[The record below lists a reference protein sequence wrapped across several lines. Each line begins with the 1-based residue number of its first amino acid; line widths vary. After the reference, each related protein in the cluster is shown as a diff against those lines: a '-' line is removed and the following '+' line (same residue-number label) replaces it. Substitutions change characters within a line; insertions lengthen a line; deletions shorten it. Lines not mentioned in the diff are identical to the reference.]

1 MATVRERLPING
13 ETSGSVEA
21 APAPRRAQRER
32 VTLGALEDV
41 IGLHIGLA
49 NGAVVQQF
57 KKHLDHLKLTPKQT
71 SVLWLTGDNP
81 GVPQIDLA
89 RLLGVDRATMLA
101 ITNGL
106 VSRGLIERREIESD
120 GRCLGLH
127 LTAKG
132 TALAERAKVAVA
144 EHENWIKN
152 HFSPREIDLIVTLM
166 KRLHSGRG

>member
-1 MATVRERLPING
+1 MATVRERLPMNG
-13 ETSGSVEA
+13 DVMESPT

-71 SVLWLTGDNP
+71 TVLWLVGDNP
-81 GVPQIDLA
+81 GAPQIDLA
-89 RLLGVDRATMLA
+89 RLIGVDRATMLA

-106 VSRGLIERREIESD
+106 ENRGLIERREIESD

-127 LTAKG
+127 LTAVG
-132 TALAERAKVAVA
+132 TSLVERAKVAVG
-144 EHENWIKN
+144 EHEDWIKS
-152 HFSPREIDLIVTLM
+152 HFSPRELDLVVTLM
-166 KRLHSGRG
+166 KRLHSGRV

>member
-1 MATVRERLPING
+1 MNADVAESPA
-13 ETSGSVEA
+13 A

-71 SVLWLTGDNP
+71 TVLWLVGDNP
-81 GVPQIDLA
+81 GAPQIDLA
-89 RLLGVDRATMLA
+89 RLIGVDRATMLA

-106 VSRGLIERREIESD
+106 ENRGLIERREIESD

-127 LTAKG
+127 LTAVG
-132 TALAERAKVAVA
+132 TSLSEAPRWRLASTRTGSRVISARASSSSSSA
-144 EHENWIKN
+144 
-152 HFSPREIDLIVTLM
+152 
-166 KRLHSGRG
+166 